1 MAEKTEHAGLSS
13 DHAWNG
19 FPKPEHCRRIDCEK
33 DKGKWKPVCCWE
45 ERRGGCPCRAA
56 RHSLPLHKAQLA
68 EGAFPAQTGLSAAS
82 MRAWYSAWTSRTG
95 MCFCTAELERQNR
108 SISRF
113 PCTSASGCDF
123 IASVKRTS
131 LTHDVKGMACAAFQ
145 LFCLFPSGDVDEPLC
160 GGGGVE
166 KQLLGQGLGLQSFS
180 PPPQLLFRFKKGS
193 M

>member
-33 DKGKWKPVCCWE
+33 DKGEWKPVCCWE
-45 ERRGGCPCRAA
+45 ERRGGCRCRAA

-131 LTHDVKGMACAAFQ
+131 LMHDVKGMACAAFQ
-145 LFCLFPSGDVDEPLC
+145 LFCLFPSGDVDEPLW
-160 GGGGVE
+160 GGVE

-180 PPPQLLFRFKKGS
+180 PPPTFISL
-193 M
+193 